1 MGLRMRQVVIIGGV
15 AGGMSAATRLR
26 RLDPHASIIVL
37 ERSKYVSYANC
48 GLPYYIG
55 GVISKKQDLLL
66 QTAESLDARFDLD
79 VRTLSE
85 VTGIDRNAKKV
96 TVRNLVTKEEYLLD
110 YDQLILSPGAQP
122 VVPPIPGIE
131 RALTLRTVEDV
142 SRIVEAVEDGPKSAV
157 VIGGGFIGIETA
169 ENLRHRGIR
178 TSLVEALDQVL
189 SPLDAEMAALV
200 QNEMISHK
208 VNLYLGQAVAA
219 IYEDRVVLTSGEE
232 IESDLVILAIG
243 VRPDTRLAELAGLQ
257 VGARGGIATN
267 SYNQTS
273 DPNVYA
279 IGDAAE
285 KIDALDGG
293 ASLVPL
299 ANIANRQGRVS
310 ADHIVGR
317 ETRWVPTIG
326 TAIVKVFDISVAT
339 TGWNEKRLRAAGRD
353 YLAIHTHPN
362 SHAGYYPG
370 AMSMS
375 LKILIDPET
384 NLIMGAQAVGRDG
397 VDKRI
402 DVIATAM
409 RAGLR
414 AQDLADLE
422 LAYAPPFGSAK
433 DPINM
438 LGYVAENLVSGF
450 SKSIQWDEVQA
461 RVDNGAVL
469 VDVRTDEEFSNGHI
483 PNSVNIPVDELRD
496 RMDAL
501 SGDDII
507 IYCQVGIRGHAAASL
522 LRGRGYEAANL
533 DGGYQTWINS
543 PAGIT
548 EDSLV

>member
-1 MGLRMRQVVIIGGV
+1 MRQIVIIGGV

-26 RLDPHASIIVL
+26 RLDPDASIIVV
-37 ERSKYVSYANC
+37 ERSSYVSYANC
-48 GLPYYIG
+48 GLPYFIG

-66 QTAESLDARFDLD
+66 QTPESLNIRFNLD

-85 VTGIDRNAKKV
+85 VIGIDRNAKNV
-96 TVRNLVTKEEYLLD
+96 AVRDLVTQEDYLLN

-142 SRIVEAVEDGPKSAV
+142 ARIVKAVEDGPKSAV

-169 ENLRHRGIR
+169 ENLRHRGIH

-189 SPLDAEMAALV
+189 SPLDSEMAMLV
-200 QNEMISHK
+200 QNELISHK
-208 VNLYLGQAVAA
+208 VNLYLGQGVAA
-219 IYEDRVVLTSGEE
+219 VHDDRVELTNGDQ
-232 IESDLVILAIG
+232 IEAELVMLAIG
-243 VRPDTRLAELAGLQ
+243 VRPDTRLAKLAGLE
-257 VGARGGIATN
+257 VGARGGIVTN
-267 SYNQTS
+267 NYNQTS
-273 DPNVYA
+273 DPSIYA

-285 KIDALDGG
+285 KIDALDGT

-310 ADHIVGR
+310 ADHILGR

-326 TAIVKVFDISVAT
+326 TAIVKVFDLTVAA

-353 YLAIHTHPN
+353 FLAIHAHPN

-370 AMSMS
+370 AMGMA
-375 LKILIDPET
+375 LKILVDPDT
-384 NLIMGAQAVGRDG
+384 NLIMGAQAVGRKG

-409 RAGLR
+409 RAGLQ

-438 LGYVAENLVSGF
+438 LGYIADNLASGF
-450 SKSIQWDEVQA
+450 SKSIQWNEVQE
-461 RVDNGAVL
+461 RVDGGALL
-469 VDVRTDEEFSNGHI
+469 VDVRTEGEFSAGHI
-483 PNSVNIPVDELRD
+483 PNSLNVPVDELRERLD
-496 RMDAL
+496 EI
-501 SGDDII
+501 SGDEII
-507 IYCQVGIRGHAAASL
+507 IYCQVGIRGHTAASL
-522 LRGRGYEAANL
+522 LRGYGYDAANL

-543 PAGIT
+543 PAAIT
-548 EDSLV
+548 EDSFV